1 MLVGVDPSG
10 RFAGREAYG
19 GATRLGTPLP
29 WCGPS
34 RAAILRRSAAATPV
48 VPPRETRA
56 LSTSVEGL
64 VETSSGCLYALPA
77 RAACPSPGATAQRRG
92 APVPD
97 SQVVDLDELWTRSL
111 GDLQGTLTG
120 AALRAWLDETRPV
133 GFSQDTVVL
142 AAPHSFAREQL
153 DTRYGGALRSALTKA
168 AGRALNVVVTVRP
181 DPQPE
186 PASPHPGTV
195 GERRAWAPEAFPR
208 PASDRDSALNEKYT
222 FDRFVIGGSNR
233 FAHAAAFAVAEAP
246 AKAYNPL
253 FIYGSAGLGKTH
265 LLQAVGHYTT
275 SLYPYLR
282 VRYVTSEQFTNEF
295 IDAISNHRQVPFQRR
310 YRDVDVLLI
319 DDIQFLENKE
329 RTQEE
334 FFHTFNALHNAQ
346 KQIVISSDR
355 PPKQIGQLEDRLRTR
370 FHWGLITD
378 IQPPD
383 LETRLAILRKKSGQ
397 DRLLVP
403 GDVLELIASRIQSN
417 IRELEGA
424 LIRVTAAGS
433 LQQTE
438 VTLHMAQV
446 VLKDLFPDDGNSDIS
461 VSLIMTETATYF
473 GLTLDDLC
481 SPNRTRQLVTARQI
495 AMYLTRELTDLSL
508 PKIGQAFGG
517 RDHTTVMHANSKI
530 SGLMKERPAIYE
542 QVQELTSRIKTSAR
556 QAR

>member
-1 MLVGVDPSG
+1 MPDAGV
-10 RFAGREAYG
+10 
-19 GATRLGTPLP
+19 
-29 WCGPS
+29 
-34 RAAILRRSAAATPV
+34 I
-48 VPPRETRA
+48 
-56 LSTSVEGL
+56 
-64 VETSSGCLYALPA
+64 
-77 RAACPSPGATAQRRG
+77 
-92 APVPD
+92 
-97 SQVVDLDELWTRSL
+97 DLEDLWSRSL
-111 GDLQGTLTG
+111 AELQAHLTG
-120 AALRAWLDETRPV
+120 AAQRAWLDETTPV

-153 DTRYGGALRSALTKA
+153 DTKYGPALRSALTRA
-168 AGRALNVVVTVRP
+168 AGRALNVVVTVRAEP
-181 DPQPE
+181 RQTPPNPPADSSGDAPQPHAR
-186 PASPHPGTV
+186 PAAPDSS
-195 GERRAWAPEAFPR
+195 RRAWAPEEFTR
-208 PASDRDSALNEKYT
+208 SGSHRDSALNDKYT

-253 FIYGSAGLGKTH
+253 FIYGGAGLGKTH

-275 SLYPYLR
+275 SLYPQLR

-295 IDAISNHRQVPFQRR
+295 IDAISNHRQVPFMRR

-319 DDIQFLENKE
+319 DDIQFLESKE

-334 FFHTFNALHNAQ
+334 FFHTFNALHNAE

-370 FHWGLITD
+370 FEWGLITD

-397 DRLLVP
+397 EQLPVP
-403 GDVLELIASRIQSN
+403 DDVLELIASRISSN

-424 LIRVTAAGS
+424 LIRVTAFAS
-433 LQQTE
+433 LQRTE
-438 VTLHMAQV
+438 VTLNLAQV
-446 VLKDLFPDDGNSDIS
+446 VLKDLFPDSAGSDIS
-461 VSLIMTETATYF
+461 VSLIMSETASYF

-481 SPNRTRQLVTARQI
+481 STSRTRQLVTARQI

-517 RDHTTVMHANSKI
+517 RDHTTVIHANNKI
-530 SGLMKERPAIYE
+530 SGLMQERPAIYE
-542 QVQELTSRIKTSAR
+542 QLQELTSRIKSSAR
-556 QAR
+556 QPR

>member
-1 MLVGVDPSG
+1 M
-10 RFAGREAYG
+10 
-19 GATRLGTPLP
+19 
-29 WCGPS
+29 
-34 RAAILRRSAAATPV
+34 
-48 VPPRETRA
+48 
-56 LSTSVEGL
+56 
-64 VETSSGCLYALPA
+64 
-77 RAACPSPGATAQRRG
+77 
-92 APVPD
+92 PD
-97 SQVVDLDELWTRSL
+97 SAVLDLDELWAKSL
-111 GDLQGTLTG
+111 GALQESLTG
-120 AALRAWLDETRPV
+120 PAQRAWLDETRPV

-153 DTRYGGALRSALTKA
+153 DTKYGTALRTALTNA

-186 PASPHPGTV
+186 PTAEPVVTASVTSPATPR
-195 GERRAWAPEAFPR
+195 ERAGWEPDEYSRT
-208 PASDRDSALNEKYT
+208 ASGGDATLNEKYT
-222 FDRFVIGGSNR
+222 FERFVIGASNR

-265 LLQAVGHYTT
+265 LLQAVGHYAT
-275 SLYPYLR
+275 SLYPHLR

-295 IDAISNHRQVPFQRR
+295 IDGISNKRQGSFQRR

-319 DDIQFLENKE
+319 DDIQFLATRE

-334 FFHTFNALHNAQ
+334 FFHTFNALHTAQ

-370 FHWGLITD
+370 FEWGLITD

-383 LETRLAILRKKSGQ
+383 LETRLAILRKKSAQ
-397 DRLLVP
+397 DGLPVP
-403 GDVLELIASRIQSN
+403 DDVLELIASRIQSN

-433 LQQTE
+433 LQRTE
-438 VTLHMAQV
+438 ITLNMAQV
-446 VLKDLFPDDGNSDIS
+446 VLKDLFPDGGNSDIS

-481 SPNRTRQLVTARQI
+481 SPNRTRQLVNARQI

-517 RDHTTVMHANSKI
+517 RDHTTVMHANAKI
-530 SGLMKERPAIYE
+530 SALMKERPAIYE
-542 QVQELTSRIKTSAR
+542 QVQELTTRIKTSAR
-556 QAR
+556 RSH